1 MLKSLSP
8 PQGGDKQRYKTG
20 NPVTVLSQ
28 LNYISL
34 LSIFE
39 ETAIA
44 AGREILRIYEEGCDV
59 ALKDDKS
66 PVTAADHAAEAIILA
81 ALRRVT
87 PDIPV
92 VAEEEISGGHVPGNL
107 GDRFYLVDP
116 LDGTREFVNR
126 NGDFTVNIALI
137 EHGAPVLGVVY
148 APVRGWL
155 FIGGPE
161 GAQEVAVDHEVKI
174 TGRKTIACRVAPE
187 QMVAVASRSHRTPE
201 TDDFLEDFSI
211 ADCVSVG
218 SSLKFGLLARG
229 EADIYPR
236 FGRTM
241 EWDTAAGDAVLRAAG
256 GITLTLDGEPL
267 TYGRRNQA
275 DDADFANPNFVAR
288 GKL

>member
-1 MLKSLSP
+1 M
-8 PQGGDKQRYKTG
+8 
-20 NPVTVLSQ
+20 TVHSALPEIDRQ
-28 LNYISL
+28 AL
-34 LSIFE
+34 LAVFE
-39 ETAIA
+39 TTAVA
-44 AGREILRIYEEGCDV
+44 AGLEILALYEEGCDV

-66 PVTAADHAAEAIILA
+66 PVTAADHAAEAIILE

-87 PDIPV
+87 PGIPI
-92 VAEEEISGGHVPGNL
+92 VAEEEISGGHVPGDL

-137 EHGAPVLGVVY
+137 EYGVPVLGVVY

-155 FIGGPE
+155 FTGGPK
-161 GAQEVAVDHEVKI
+161 GAQEVTVDHKGIV
-174 TGRKTIACRVAPE
+174 TSRKAISCRAAPE
-187 QMVAVASRSHRTPE
+187 QLVAVASRSHRNHK
-201 TDDFLEDFSI
+201 TDDYLKAFPI

-218 SSLKFGLLARG
+218 SSIKFGLLARG

-236 FGRTM
+236 LSRTM

-256 GITLTLDGEPL
+256 GITLTLDDKPL

-275 DDADFANPNFVAR
+275 DDADFANPDFVAR

>member
-1 MLKSLSP
+1 
-8 PQGGDKQRYKTG
+8 
-20 NPVTVLSQ
+20 VTVLSQ
-28 LNYISL
+28 INHISL
-34 LSIFE
+34 LATFE
-39 ETAIA
+39 TTAIA
-44 AGREILRIYEEGCDV
+44 AGQEILRIYEEGYDV

-66 PVTAADHAAEAIILA
+66 PVTAADHAAEAIILE
-81 ALRRVT
+81 ALRRAT

-92 VAEEEISGGHVPGNL
+92 VAEEEISGGHVPGDL

-137 EHGAPVLGVVY
+137 ERGAPVLGIVY

-155 FIGGPE
+155 FTGGPE
-161 GAQEVAVDHEVKI
+161 GAEEVTVDYAGAIVSRQAI
-174 TGRKTIACRVAPE
+174 SCRAAPE
-187 QMVAVASRSHRTPE
+187 QLIAVASRSHRTPE
-201 TDDFLEDFSI
+201 TDDYLKDFAIS
-211 ADCVSVG
+211 DCVSVG
-218 SSLKFGLLARG
+218 SSIKFGLLARG

-256 GITLTLDGEPL
+256 GITLTLDSKAL

>member
-1 MLKSLSP
+1 MNAADYLA
-8 PQGGDKQRYKTG
+8 
-20 NPVTVLSQ
+20 
-28 LNYISL
+28 L
-34 LSIFE
+34 LQVFE
-39 ETAIA
+39 ATAIA

-59 ALKDDKS
+59 ALKDDSS
-66 PVTAADHAAEAIILA
+66 PVTAADHAAEAIILK

-92 VAEEEISGGHVPGNL
+92 VAEEEISGGHVPGDL
-107 GDRFYLVDP
+107 GDCFYLVDP

-126 NGDFTVNIALI
+126 NGDFTVNIAMI
-137 EHGAPVLGVVY
+137 EHGAPVLGVVH
-148 APVRGWL
+148 APVRGQL

-161 GAQEVAVDHEVKI
+161 GAWQLTVDNIGTV
-174 TGRKTIACRVAPE
+174 TGRKAIACRTAPE

-201 TDDFLEDFSI
+201 TDDYLRDFSI

-256 GITLTLDGEPL
+256 GITLTLDGKPL

>member
-1 MLKSLSP
+1 M
-8 PQGGDKQRYKTG
+8 
-20 NPVTVLSQ
+20 TVLPSI
-28 LNYISL
+28 NHTSL
-34 LSIFE
+34 LATFE
-39 ETAIA
+39 TTAIA
-44 AGREILRIYEEGCDV
+44 AGVEILRIYGEGCDV

-66 PVTAADHAAEAIILA
+66 PVTAADHAAEAIILE

-87 PDIPV
+87 PEIPV
-92 VAEEEISGGHVPGNL
+92 VAEEEISGGHVPGDL

-137 EHGAPVLGVVY
+137 ENGAPVLGIVY

-155 FIGGPE
+155 FTGGPG
-161 GAQEVAVDHEVKI
+161 GAEEVTVDHKGIVVS
-174 TGRKTIACRVAPE
+174 RKAISCRAAPE
-187 QMVAVASRSHRTPE
+187 ALIAVASRSHRTPE
-201 TDDFLEDFSI
+201 TDDYLKDFNI

-218 SSLKFGLLARG
+218 SSIKFGLLARG

-236 FGRTM
+236 LSRTM

-256 GITLTLDGEPL
+256 GITLTLDGNPL

-275 DDADFANPNFVAR
+275 DDADFANPDFVAR

>member
-1 MLKSLSP
+1 
-8 PQGGDKQRYKTG
+8 
-20 NPVTVLSQ
+20 VTVFSQ
-28 LNYISL
+28 FSYISL

-44 AGREILRIYEEGCDV
+44 AGQEILRIYEEGCDV

-81 ALRRVT
+81 ALRRAT

-92 VAEEEISGGHVPGNL
+92 VAEEEISGGHVPGDL
-107 GDRFYLVDP
+107 GNRFYLVDP

-137 EHGAPVLGVVY
+137 ENGTPVLGIVY
-148 APVRGWL
+148 APARGWL
-155 FIGGPE
+155 FTGGPD
-161 GAQEVAVDHEVKI
+161 GAEEVTLDRDGNTVS
-174 TGRKTIACRVAPE
+174 RKAISCRMAPE
-187 QMVAVASRSHRTPE
+187 QMIAVASRSHRTPE
-201 TDDFLEDFSI
+201 TDDYLKDFPI

-218 SSLKFGLLARG
+218 SSIKFGLLARG

-256 GITLTLDGEPL
+256 GITLTLDGKPL

>member
-1 MLKSLSP
+1 VA
-8 PQGGDKQRYKTG
+8 QTG
-20 NPVTVLSQ
+20 IPVTVLSQ
-28 LNYISL
+28 INHISL

-44 AGREILRIYEEGCDV
+44 AGQEILRIYEEGCDV

-66 PVTAADHAAEAIILA
+66 PVTAADHAAEAIILKT
-81 ALRRVT
+81 LRRAT

-92 VAEEEISGGHVPGNL
+92 VAEEEISGGHVPGDL

-116 LDGTREFVNR
+116 LDGTREFVNG

-137 EHGAPVLGVVY
+137 EHGAPVLGIVY

-155 FIGGPE
+155 FTGGPE
-161 GAQEVAVDHEVKI
+161 GAQEVTVDHTGNVV
-174 TGRKTIACRVAPE
+174 GRKTISCRAAAE

-201 TDDFLEDFSI
+201 TDDYLNNFII

-218 SSLKFGLLARG
+218 SSIKFGLLARG

-236 FGRTM
+236 LSRTM

-256 GITLTLDGEPL
+256 GITLTLDGKPL

-275 DDADFANPNFVAR
+275 DDADFANPYFVAR

>member
-1 MLKSLSP
+1 M
-8 PQGGDKQRYKTG
+8 
-20 NPVTVLSQ
+20 TVHSALPEIDRQ
-28 LNYISL
+28 AL
-34 LSIFE
+34 LSVFE

-44 AGREILRIYEEGCDV
+44 AGLEILRIYEEGCDV

-66 PVTAADHAAEAIILA
+66 PVTAADHAAEAIILE
-81 ALRRVT
+81 ALRRIT
-87 PDIPV
+87 PGVPI

-148 APVRGWL
+148 APVRGRL
-155 FIGGPE
+155 FTGGPK
-161 GAQEVAVDHEVKI
+161 GAEEVTVDHKGTVI
-174 TGRKTIACRVAPE
+174 SRKAISCRAAPQ
-187 QMVAVASRSHRTPE
+187 QMIAVASRSHRTPE
-201 TDDFLEDFSI
+201 TDDYLKDFI
-211 ADCVSVG
+211 VADCVSVG
-218 SSLKFGLLARG
+218 SSIKFGLLARG

-236 FGRTM
+236 LSRTM

-256 GITLTLDGEPL
+256 GITLTLDGKAL

-275 DDADFANPNFVAR
+275 DDADFANPYFVAR

>member
-1 MLKSLSP
+1 MNVVDHHP
-8 PQGGDKQRYKTG
+8 A
-20 NPVTVLSQ
+20 
-28 LNYISL
+28 L
-34 LSIFE
+34 LQIFE
-39 ETAIA
+39 TTAIA

-66 PVTAADHAAEAIILA
+66 PVTAADHAAEAVILA
-81 ALRRVT
+81 ALRRAT

-92 VAEEEISGGHVPGNL
+92 VAEEEISSGHVPGDL

-155 FIGGPE
+155 FIGGPD
-161 GAQEVAVDHEVKI
+161 GAQEVTVEHDGTV
-174 TGRKTIACRVAPE
+174 TGRKAIACRTTPD
-187 QMVAVASRSHRTPE
+187 QLVAVASRSHRTPE
-201 TDDFLEDFSI
+201 TNAYLKDYSI

-218 SSLKFGLLARG
+218 SSIKFGLLARG

-256 GITLTLDGEPL
+256 GITLTLDGKAL
-267 TYGRRNQA
+267 TYGRRDQA
-275 DDADFANPNFVAR
+275 DDVDFANPDFVAR

>member
-1 MLKSLSP
+1 MTVHSAL
-8 PQGGDKQRYKTG
+8 PQLDRQA
-20 NPVTVLSQ
+20 
-28 LNYISL
+28 L
-34 LSIFE
+34 LAVFE

-44 AGREILRIYEEGCDV
+44 AGLEILRIYEEGCAV
-59 ALKDDKS
+59 ALKEDKS

-87 PDIPV
+87 PQIPI
-92 VAEEEISGGHVPGNL
+92 VAEEEISGGHIPGDL

-137 EHGAPVLGVVY
+137 EKGAPVLGVVY

-155 FIGGPE
+155 FAGGAE
-161 GAQEVAVDHEVKI
+161 GAQEAGVDRSGAI
-174 TGRKTIACRVAPE
+174 TARRAIACRDAPA
-187 QMVAVASRSHRTPE
+187 QMIAVASRSHRTPE
-201 TDDFLEDFSI
+201 TDAYLRDFAI

-218 SSLKFGLLARG
+218 SSIKFGLLARG

-256 GITLTLDGEPL
+256 GSVLTLEGHPL
-267 TYGRRNQA
+267 TYGRRNQP
-275 DDADFANPNFVAR
+275 DDADFANPDFIAR
-288 GKL
+288 GRL

>member
-1 MLKSLSP
+1 MNAVDDLA
-8 PQGGDKQRYKTG
+8 
-20 NPVTVLSQ
+20 
-28 LNYISL
+28 L
-34 LSIFE
+34 LQVFE
-39 ETAIA
+39 TTALA

-66 PVTAADHAAEAIILA
+66 PVTVADHAAEAIILA
-81 ALRRVT
+81 ALRRAT

-161 GAQEVAVDHEVKI
+161 GAREVIVDRDGTI
-174 TGRKTIACRVAPE
+174 TGRKTISCRAAPE
-187 QMVAVASRSHRTPE
+187 QMIAVASRSHRTPE
-201 TDDFLEDFSI
+201 TDDYLKGFPID
-211 ADCVSVG
+211 DCVSVG

-256 GITLTLDGEPL
+256 GITLTLDGKPL

-275 DDADFANPNFVAR
+275 DDADFANPNFVAH

>member
-1 MLKSLSP
+1 MVDLAVTDLP
-8 PQGGDKQRYKTG
+8 PIDHA
-20 NPVTVLSQ
+20 
-28 LNYISL
+28 SL
-34 LSIFE
+34 LATFE
-39 ETAIA
+39 TTAIA
-44 AGREILRIYEEGCDV
+44 AGREILRIYDEGCDV

-66 PVTAADHAAEAIILA
+66 PVTAADHAAEAIILE
-81 ALRRVT
+81 ALRHAT
-87 PDIPV
+87 PDIPI
-92 VAEEEISGGHVPGNL
+92 VAEEEISGGHVPGDL

-137 EHGAPVLGVVY
+137 EHGIPVLGIVY

-155 FIGGPE
+155 FTGGPK
-161 GAQEVAVDHEVKI
+161 GAQEV
-174 TGRKTIACRVAPE
+174 TIDPMGSVTTRNSISCRTAPKE
-187 QMVAVASRSHRTPE
+187 MIAVASRSHRTPE
-201 TDDFLEDFSI
+201 TDEYLKDFTI

-218 SSLKFGLLARG
+218 SSIKFGLLARG

-236 FGRTM
+236 LSRTM

-256 GITLTLDGEPL
+256 GITLTLDGKPL

-275 DDADFANPNFVAR
+275 NDADFANPSFVAR